1 MVDPALASR
10 LQFALTTIVH
20 IVFPVMSMGLAPFL
34 VYFTWKSIRSSD
46 PLWERQRRF
55 WTRIFA
61 VSFVVG
67 TVTGL
72 VLEFEF
78 GTNFAAFATFAGEL
92 FGGPLAVEG
101 MMAFF
106 LEATFLGI
114 FVFGR
119 ERVDDV
125 LYMVSAVAVGLGTWL
140 SAVWILIANSWMQT
154 PRGYELARRNGQ
166 PVVTLVDPVAAY
178 LNPRFPWMFVHMQ
191 SAAVL
196 SVALFVAGTAA
207 YFVSRSSG
215 GLGANGGR
223 QRERRDETDLIP
235 DSSVTVGETDPS
247 TAAGESPT
255 GGASTGT
262 DDERFWRTS
271 LKVALVVLLVTAPFQ
286 VVHGDSYARHV
297 AETQP
302 QKFAAMEAQYET
314 DAPAALHLVAIPTD
328 PSAFTDPRAENL
340 WTIDIPALASI
351 LASGGDPSYAVQGLD
366 EFEGSPPVAIVFW
379 SFRAMVL
386 LGFWFAALAVWG
398 AYRWRHGDLFTNR
411 RLHLAL
417 MASTPLGF
425 VAVETGWIVTEV
437 GRQPWVVQGLLRTE
451 SGVSPGLTGI
461 EATLTLVG
469 FGIVYTG
476 LLVGYGYVVR
486 RLFRAGPPEI
496 ESADESASD
505 GAQRRGSRPDD
516 ETATAEVS
524 GDD

>member
-20 IVFPVMSMGLAPFL
+20 IVFPVMTMGLAPFL

-92 FGGPLAVEG
+92 FGGPLAAEG

-119 ERVDDV
+119 EKVGDA
-125 LYMVSAVAVGLGTWL
+125 LYLVSAIAVGLGTWL
-140 SAVWILIANSWMQT
+140 SAVWILVANSWMQT
-154 PRGYELARRNGQ
+154 PRGYELARANGQ

-196 SVALFVAGTAA
+196 SVALFMAGVAA
-207 YFVSRSSG
+207 YFVARSG
-215 GLGANGGR
+215 
-223 QRERRDETDLIP
+223 D
-235 DSSVTVGETDPS
+235 DSSSTD
-247 TAAGESPT
+247 AAPAADA
-255 GGASTGT
+255 GGDA
-262 DDERFWRTS
+262 RFWRTT
-271 LKVALVVLLVTAPFQ
+271 LKIALVVLLVTAPFQ

-297 AETQP
+297 ADTQP

-314 DAPAALHLVAIPTD
+314 EAPAALHLLAVPTD
-328 PSAFTDPRAENL
+328 PSALTDPSAENL
-340 WTIDIPALASI
+340 WTLDVPALASI
-351 LASGGDPSYAVQGLD
+351 LASGGDPSHAVAGLD
-366 EFEGSPPVAIVFW
+366 EFEGTPPVAVVFW
-379 SFRAMVL
+379 AFRAMVL
-386 LGFWFAALAVWG
+386 LGVWFVVLAGWS
-398 AYRWRHGDLFTNR
+398 AYSWRRGDLFSNR
-411 RLHLAL
+411 RLHRAL
-417 MASTPLGF
+417 VGSAPLGF
-425 VAVETGWIVTEV
+425 LAVETGWVVTEV
-437 GRQPWVVQGLLRTE
+437 GRQPWVVQGLLRTDD
-451 SGVSPGLTGI
+451 GVSPGLTGT

-469 FGIVYTG
+469 FAVLYTG
-476 LLVGYGYVVR
+476 LLVGYGYVLR
-486 RLFRAGPPEI
+486 RLVAAGPPSI
-496 ESADESASD
+496 DATD
-505 GAQRRGSRPDD
+505 SRPDL
-516 ETATAEVS
+516 ERVSSPEPEVP
-524 GDD
+524 DDD